1 MIPLVSIVST
11 VYNQESFLADMISS
25 VLAQTYPHFQLII
38 IDDGST
44 DQTEAIARSFS
55 DPRIEYYRLPEN
67 GHIAAATNFGLR
79 KIRGA
84 YMAVIDGDDQWKP
97 EKLEKQVR
105 FMEEH
110 PEYNVCFTWV
120 DLIDEN
126 GNLANE
132 RDLELQ
138 KHFQAHTWTMDEHIR
153 QMYFHGC
160 RLNNPSS
167 MIRSDIIPKVGEH
180 NLFYVQA
187 PDLEWWARL
196 AQIGSFAVIEEP
208 LTNYRH
214 VFSSNYNS
222 SSRSTETET
231 RFFTEYM
238 LILFH
243 LIKNMK
249 PDLFISSFKEYFKSP
264 DSHTPD
270 ELLCEKAFLL
280 STVPNGT
287 GKTNPFGLLLL
298 EQLLGSP
305 DTALLLKEK
314 YHFSTLQCRNLTTV
328 HYFNDWYL
336 QNEQNRL
343 NQELSQAAYLN
354 NQMQTEIHGN
364 RAYIHNLEEASHA
377 QQAYIDNLTATSA
390 SQQAYVSNLEHDLRS
405 RQSYIDG
412 LAAQIR
418 ELNERLAVSEA
429 QAVEALRHADVLDS
443 ELHASVQE
451 LELLKNS
458 TSWKLT
464 KPLRTLKHKK

>member
-55 DPRIEYYRLPEN
+55 DPRIEYYRLPKN

-79 KIRGA
+79 KVRGA

-97 EKLEKQVR
+97 EKLEKQVC
-105 FMEEH
+105 FMEKH
-110 PEYNVCFTWV
+110 PEYSACFTWV

-132 RDLELQ
+132 RDPELQ

-167 MIRSDIIPKVGEH
+167 MIRSDIIPKVGDY
-180 NLFYVQA
+180 NWFYVQA

-231 RFFTEYM
+231 RFKK
-238 LILFH
+238 H
-243 LIKNMK
+243 
-249 PDLFISSFKEYFKSP
+249 FKSP

-280 STVPNGT
+280 SAVPNGT

-305 DTALLLKEK
+305 DTALLLKKK
-314 YHFSTLQCRNLTTV
+314 YHFSTLQCRDLTTV

-377 QQAYIDNLTATSA
+377 QQAYIDNLTAASA

-412 LAAQIR
+412 LSAQIQD
-418 ELNERLAVSEA
+418 LNVRLASSDA
-429 QAVEALRHADVLDS
+429 QTASLRT
-443 ELHASVQE
+443 ELQASKQE
-451 LELLKNS
+451 LESLKNS

>member
-1 MIPLVSIVST
+1 MSSPLVSIVCT
-11 VYNQESFLADMISS
+11 VYNQEAFLSDAVKS
-25 VLAQTYPHFQLII
+25 VLAQTYPDFQLIL

-44 DQTEAIARSFS
+44 DRTSEIALSFS
-55 DPRIEYYRLPEN
+55 DPRIEYYKLSEN
-67 GHIAAATNFGLR
+67 GHIATATNFGFQ
-79 KIRGA
+79 KVRGA
-84 YMAVIDGDDQWKP
+84 YTAVIDGDDQWKP

-105 FMEEH
+105 FMEKH
-110 PEYNVCFTWV
+110 PEYSACFTWV

-132 RDLELQ
+132 RDPELQ
-138 KHFQAHTWTMDEHIR
+138 KHFQAHTWTMAEHIR

-167 MIRSDIIPKVGEH
+167 MIRSDIIPKVGDH

-208 LTNYRH
+208 LINYRH
-214 VFSSNYNS
+214 VFSSNYNI

-249 PDLFISSFKEYFKSP
+249 PDLFISSFKEYFKSS

-280 STVPNGT
+280 SAVPNGT

-314 YHFSTLQCRNLTTV
+314 YHFSTLQCRDLTTV

-377 QQAYIDNLTATSA
+377 QQAYI
-390 SQQAYVSNLEHDLRS
+390 SNLEHDLRS
-405 RQSYIDG
+405 SQSYIDA
-412 LAAQIR
+412 LTTQILSLQKQLTISNDQTNLLND
-418 ELNERLAVSEA
+418 EL
-429 QAVEALRHADVLDS
+429 QAS
-443 ELHASVQE
+443 KQE
-451 LELLKNS
+451 LEALKNS
-458 TSWKLT
+458 ASWKFT
-464 KPLRTLKHKK
+464 KPLRVLHSFKTSK